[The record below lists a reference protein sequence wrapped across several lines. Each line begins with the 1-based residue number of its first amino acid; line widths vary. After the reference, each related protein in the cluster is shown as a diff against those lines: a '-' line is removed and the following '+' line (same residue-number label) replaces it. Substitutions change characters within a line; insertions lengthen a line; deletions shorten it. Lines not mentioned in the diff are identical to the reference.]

1 MKPLMDAD
9 EALKKLASESVKQG
23 ENLRQTVREL
33 TLKALQSRELS
44 LVQVKQVIKMV
55 TEGINLGATTSKMDT
70 GKLLSD
76 ALAGMDDALLK
87 TAQASHLALQQT
99 TNAGQDFQDSY
110 LKKALDDLEKWESE
124 WLKTVQQAAKSA
136 DEKVKAQW
144 ASVLQQTPAGHTK
157 TGAQIAATMQE
168 FGDRMHSTMRQQR
181 EVGIKAAHMLSQNFA
196 ALASGVLIGMSEG
209 LQSQSKKS
217 Q

>member
-1 MKPLMDAD
+1 M
-9 EALKKLASESVKQG
+9 
-23 ENLRQTVREL
+23 REL

-87 TAQASHLALQQT
+87 AAQASHLALQQT

-181 EVGIKAAHMLSQNFA
+181 EVGI
-196 ALASGVLIGMSEG
+196 
-209 LQSQSKKS
+209 
-217 Q
+217 